1 MKALILSSL
10 MFSILA
16 RDPALLSAQ
25 EKKAVVQQAGDCS
38 VNITG
43 NNNTTA
49 SLVCN
54 GVDRKLAE
62 QVQAILN
69 STRRSES
76 ATKEISEKLDQI
88 LKQIKPEPTLKE
100 KALEMAREITD
111 FVALRSDEESRLGG
125 DSDAS
130 RAYYQQNVEK
140 FQDDVEAEWNR
151 RFASRVTEITDQL
164 KLEGVMPKL
173 LNDSCETSF
182 HGSAVLIFRRHCAE
196 RIEKAASQLK

>member
-16 RDPALLSAQ
+16 CDLASARPQ
-25 EKKAVVQQAGDCS
+25 EKRAVVQQAGDCS

-43 NNNTTA
+43 NNNSTA

-69 STRRSES
+69 RTRRSES

-100 KALEMAREITD
+100 KALEMAREIAD
-111 FVALRSDEESRLGG
+111 FVALRSDEASRLGG
-125 DSDAS
+125 SSDAS
-130 RAYYQQNVEK
+130 RAYYAQDVEK
-140 FQDDVEAEWNR
+140 FEDDVEAEWNR

-164 KLEGVMPKL
+164 KLNGVMPKG
-173 LNDSCETSF
+173 LNDSCEKSF

-196 RIEKAASQLK
+196 HIEKAALQLK